1 MEGSCCV
8 FMNIVMLFFRLAE
21 FERNCTS
28 VSYPMIQP
36 GYDLNLHSHVCWSIF
51 AFPCKWYKKYLGQS
65 IPARWPSFA
74 LQLYDQFF
82 CAGKKM
88 WIFSLFSCQI
98 GWTPILNVFHR
109 LPLVVCISL
118 TQRWTTWERE
128 ENLTRIRDISY
139 CSLVYSHTAPA
150 NNIP

>member
-1 MEGSCCV
+1 MEGLCCV
-8 FMNIVMLFFRLAE
+8 FMTIVMLFFRSAE

-36 GYDLNLHSHVCWSIF
+36 GYDLNLQSHVCWSIF
-51 AFPCKWYKKYLGQS
+51 AFPRKWYKKYLGLS

-74 LQLYDQFF
+74 LQLYDQSF
-82 CAGKKM
+82 CAGKK
-88 WIFSLFSCQI
+88 FESFPYFHVKLGQ
-98 GWTPILNVFHR
+98 LNVFHR

-128 ENLTRIRDISY
+128 ENLTQIRDISY
-139 CSLVYSHTAPA
+139 WSLVYSHTAQA
-150 NNIP
+150 KNIP